1 LRSKSRCLR
10 LSDTD
15 SNTAA
20 TATNPGEQLLH
31 QWPCGVAFQSTQGM
45 PLPSTGSPCGLG
57 VGVAVVV
64 VVVGTAGVLSA
75 AAR

>member
-1 LRSKSRCLR
+1 MPDV

-20 TATNPGEQLLH
+20 TAITPGDQLLQ
-31 QWPCGVAFQSTQGM
+31 QWPSGVAFQSTQGM

-64 VVVGTAGVLSA
+64 VVGTAGVLSA